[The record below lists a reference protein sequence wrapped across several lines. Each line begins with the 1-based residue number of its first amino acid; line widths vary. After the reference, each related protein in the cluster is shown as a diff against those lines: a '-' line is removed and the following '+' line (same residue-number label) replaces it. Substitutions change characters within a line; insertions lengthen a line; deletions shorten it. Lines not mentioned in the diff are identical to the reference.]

1 MNKDKGYGERI
12 YKTIDKDKGKG
23 ERIYKTANENKRIRQ
38 DSQKRR

>member
-1 MNKDKGYGERI
+1 MNKDKRYGERI

>member
-12 YKTIDKDKGKG
+12 YKTIDKDKGNG
-23 ERIYKTANENKRIRQ
+23 ERIYKTANENKRIRK

>member
-12 YKTIDKDKGKG
+12 SKTIDKDKGNG

>member
-12 YKTIDKDKGKG
+12 YKTIDKDKGNG

>member
-12 YKTIDKDKGKG
+12 YKTVDKDKGNE
-23 ERIYKTANENKRIRQ
+23 ERIYKSANENKRIRQ

>member
-12 YKTIDKDKGKG
+12 YKTIDKDKGNG
-23 ERIYKTANENKRIRQ
+23 ERIYKTANENKRTRQ